1 MPKQLFRRDFNDRD
15 REAQEHH
22 TSPFVTHE
30 PEHLLTPQSL
40 ALSDLPIDAI
50 VPNPFQARTSF
61 DAASLQ
67 ELAHSITEHGFIT
80 RIRVRPSPHSDD
92 IFELVYGER
101 RWRAARMAGLSHI
114 PCEIVPYTDDELT
127 EIGFIENVQRDDLV
141 PTEEAEMYRQLLE
154 QQDENEKP
162 KYSIR
167 SLAKRIG
174 KDKGYVEARLALLR
188 APEDVQQLLKAQ
200 PDVPLRVARELIK
213 VPSPEERAPIVEQV
227 RTGTLRT
234 EDVRA
239 IVKQHIQ
246 PGVETHPSDRT
257 ARPIQPVEEMGL
269 SPVQEQSLVENNV
282 LPSTLQSVE
291 KEHVTPLSPAA
302 RLVFERTLQRDHEAV
317 QRVFERVSQG
327 IQGMG
332 EAEKMMVREH
342 VLVWE
347 DLLEQVK
354 QHLLEG

>member
-15 REAQEHH
+15 KEAQEHH
-22 TSPFVTHE
+22 SSPFVTQE

-61 DAASLQ
+61 DPASLQ

-101 RWRAARMAGLSHI
+101 RWRAARMASLTHI

-127 EIGFIENVQRDDLV
+127 EIGLIENVQRDDLL
-141 PTEEAEMYRQLLE
+141 PTEEAEMYRRLLE
-154 QQDENEKP
+154 QLDENEKP
-162 KYSIR
+162 KYTIR

-188 APEDVQQLLKAQ
+188 APEDVQQLLKDQ

-213 VPSPEERAPIVEQV
+213 VPSPEERAPIIEQV

-239 IVKQHIQ
+239 IVKQHTQ
-246 PGVETHPSDRT
+246 PGGETQETHPGERT
-257 ARPIQPVEEMGL
+257 AQPL
-269 SPVQEQSLVENNV
+269 QP
-282 LPSTLQSVE
+282 TL
-291 KEHVTPLSPAA
+291 LSPAA
-302 RLVFERTLQRDHEAV
+302 QAAALLVFERTLQRDHEVV
-317 QRVFERVSQG
+317 QRVFERLSQA

-332 EAEKMMVREH
+332 ETEKMMVREH

-354 QHLLEG
+354 QHLLEEG